1 MSSLD
6 LLVNKKL
13 RDEVKN
19 MKKYINE
26 QMKKTVDYRH
36 TLLENQTDTNNLIAN
51 NHILMINYSIL
62 LIENNTMCTNINEL
76 GEQLFAKKK
85 FKISDIAN
93 IEEQSKYANKDN
105 VEEFLLLLDKS
116 LGKKLIKK
124 IRDLK
129 QNQNNI
135 AKILSK

>member
-26 QMKKTVDYRH
+26 QMKITVDYRH

-116 LGKKLIKK
+116 IGKKLIKK

-135 AKILSK
+135 AKILLK

>member
-26 QMKKTVDYRH
+26 QMKETVDYRH
-36 TLLENQTDTNNLIAN
+36 TLLQNQTDNNNLITN
-51 NHILMINYSIL
+51 NPMLMINYSIL
-62 LIENNTMCTNINEL
+62 LIENNTMCNNINEL
-76 GEQLFAKKK
+76 GEQLFSKKE

-93 IEEQSKYANKDN
+93 IEERTKYDNKDN

-116 LGKKLIKK
+116 IGRKLIKK
-124 IRDLK
+124 IRNLK

-135 AKILSK
+135 AKILSN

>member
-26 QMKKTVDYRH
+26 QMKETVDYRH
-36 TLLENQTDTNNLIAN
+36 TLLQNQTDNNNLIAN
-51 NHILMINYSIL
+51 NPMLMINYSIL
-62 LIENNTMCTNINEL
+62 LIENNTMCNNINEL
-76 GEQLFAKKK
+76 GEQLFSKKK

-93 IEEQSKYANKDN
+93 IEERTKYANKDN

-116 LGKKLIKK
+116 IGRKLIKK
-124 IRDLK
+124 IRNLK

-135 AKILSK
+135 AKILSN